1 MKITYGKNVYGKE
14 EIKAVV
20 NKLNLSTQMGQSVEI
35 FEKKISKLFSKK
47 YGLMVNSGSSAL
59 TLATKVLDF
68 KKGDEIITP
77 CLNFGTAVSSI
88 ILSGATPI
96 LVDIDIETL
105 QINVNKIEE
114 RITKKTKGIM
124 IPNLIGNIPDWK
136 NIYKISKKYN
146 LKIIEDSAD
155 TLGASINGKSTGI
168 YSDVSITSF
177 YGSHIISCAGNGGM
191 FLTNDKVYEKA
202 KVLRSWGRMSTL
214 IRDPEN
220 INKRLNIN

>member
-35 FEKKISKLFSKK
+35 FEKKYLNYFQK

-124 IPNLIGNIPDWK
+124 IPNLIEIFLTGKIYIKFQK
-136 NIYKISKKYN
+136 NII
-146 LKIIEDSAD
+146 
-155 TLGASINGKSTGI
+155 
-168 YSDVSITSF
+168 
-177 YGSHIISCAGNGGM
+177 
-191 FLTNDKVYEKA
+191 
-202 KVLRSWGRMSTL
+202 
-214 IRDPEN
+214 
-220 INKRLNIN
+220 